1 MTFTL
6 SADQEKAVEK
16 LRCFLRKK
24 DVSQFLL
31 EGYAGTGKTTILQF
45 LLNHHSFH
53 HLDICFSATTNKAVS
68 VMKQM
73 KSNFKSIDTSG
84 SRHFKTIHKLLSLKR
99 DIQYDGN
106 IQWVLQDS
114 NMNRGKSKQKNEK
127 FKRLVDYDLV
137 VIDEASMINI
147 DMFQKIISIL
157 SNKNV
162 ITKLIWV
169 GDRAQL
175 PPVNE
180 DTSPVF
186 TSLETTEMYYLL
198 TEVKRNHNETI
209 YDFQSVVRELTNKQ
223 QRLNLTKFK
232 QRQEEVF
239 TIIKKD
245 EKRMLDSYFSMLNQ
259 NKPSI
264 VLAYSNACVNRYNTM
279 IRNKL
284 RELRNL
290 SNSKKPY
297 IEGEIILFNNFYKG
311 DKIVFYTSE
320 QAKVISV
327 RNSYVNISGF
337 DSYINEQFVSHIDTF
352 HENCD
357 KPDIVDTMKNEN
369 KNDTCPICLDA
380 KVSFKKTVCGHL
392 FCVDCIREWLD
403 VNKSCPLCRMVIRDN
418 RIYLSNSELF
428 NKLLDEF
435 YDLTAHIELE
445 VYSLDVVPEVGISP
459 EIQKEYQIND
469 TISVC
474 KDKKQYDK
482 ICKEVSDKIKEIANF
497 VFKRL
502 KGKKN
507 VQKMFLSTLWKYY
520 YENFVDSFADITYGY
535 CITTHKSQGSTYENC
550 YVVMS
555 NILTA
560 CPKYK
565 DAIRSL
571 YTSVTRPS
579 KSLTLY
585 Y

>member
-6 SADQEKAVEK
+6 STDQEKAANK
-16 LRCFLRKK
+16 LSLFLKNK
-24 DVSQFLL
+24 NETQFLL
-31 EGYAGTGKTTILQF
+31 EGYAGTGKTTILQY
-45 LLNHHSFH
+45 LLNHHLFH
-53 HLDICFSATTNKAVS
+53 SLDICFSATTNKAVS

-73 KSNFKSIDTSG
+73 RSNFKNIETTG
-84 SRHFKTIHKLLSLKR
+84 NRHFKTIHKLLALKR

-106 IQWVLQDS
+106 IRWVLQDS
-114 NMNRGKSKQKNEK
+114 SMKGGQSRKKNEK
-127 FKRLVDYDLV
+127 FKRLVDYDLI

-147 DMFQKIISIL
+147 DMFEKITDIL
-157 SNKNV
+157 SKKDIV
-162 ITKLIWV
+162 TKIIWV

-186 TSLETTEMYYLL
+186 TTLDTTEQYYML
-198 TEVKRNHNETI
+198 TEVKRNSNQTI
-209 YDFQSVVRELTNKQ
+209 YDFQSVVRDLTDNQKK
-223 QRLNLTKFK
+223 LNLTNFK
-232 QRQEEVF
+232 KRQEEFF

-245 EKRMLDSYFSMLNQ
+245 ERRMLDSYFSMLKQ

-264 VLAYSNACVNRYNTM
+264 VLAYSNACVSRYNTL

-284 RELRNL
+284 REQRNL
-290 SNSKKPY
+290 SNIKKPF

-311 DKIVFYTSE
+311 DKVVFYTSE
-320 QAKVISV
+320 QAKVTSV
-327 RNSYVNISGF
+327 KNETEYITGF
-337 DSYINEQFVSHIDTF
+337 DSYVGNQFTEHLDRF
-352 HENCD
+352 QENCD
-357 KPDIVDTMKNEN
+357 KPDIINTMKNEN

-380 KVSFKKTVCGHL
+380 KVSFKKTICGHS

-403 VNKSCPLCRMVIRDN
+403 VNKSCPLCRMVIKDN

-428 NKLLDEF
+428 NKLLDDF
-435 YDLTAHIELE
+435 YNLTEHIKLD
-445 VYSLDVVPEVGISP
+445 VYSLVVVPEVGISP
-459 EIQKEYQIND
+459 ELQKEYDISD

-474 KDKKQYDK
+474 KDKKQYER
-482 ICKEVSDKIKEIANF
+482 ICKEVSDKIKDIADF
-497 VFKRL
+497 IFKRL
-502 KGKKN
+502 KGKKHI
-507 VQKMFLSTLWKYY
+507 QKMFLSTLWKYY

-579 KSLTLY
+579 QSLTLY